1 MGTVKIGRPGVGG
14 GVSADKGEEMPIL
27 QGLGVVLSVSSF
39 QTRDPIR
46 AIGV

>member
-14 GVSADKGEEMPIL
+14 GVSADKGEEMPI